1 MIPSS
6 AAIEP
11 ALLAQAPE
19 APTERYPASDRNAF
33 LRSLI
38 TRLGGE
44 PGPLEQD
51 EMQLADRLARTGA
64 ERMVADGFLV
74 PLLSEVRESTA
85 PEGMFAP
92 GIGEKRFGSMFD
104 QAFADQ
110 MLESGRFPVM
120 EALEDRL
127 RSSFHRVAGIQD
139 RLSEVTS

>member
-1 MIPSS
+1 MIQTV

-11 ALLAQAPE
+11 ALSAGVPE
-19 APTERYPASDRNAF
+19 IPVRPEPASDRNAF

-44 PGPLEQD
+44 PGPLEQN
-51 EMQLADRLARTGA
+51 ETELADRLARTGA
-64 ERMVADGFLV
+64 QRMVADGFLV

-92 GIGEKRFGSMFD
+92 GVGEKRFGSMFD
-104 QAFADQ
+104 QAFADR

-120 EALEDRL
+120 TVLEDRL
-127 RSSFHRVAGIQD
+127 RSSFHRVAGIQG
-139 RLSEVTS
+139 RLPEVKS